1 MRQRVLYFNAI
12 TLLLSEQY
20 LKNSPNMKDVVETTN
35 PFCTEFFNN
44 IQLDANAISLLT
56 ELSRRTKV
64 LLYPLQQRFTRKFLI
79 EQGFDDSAL
88 APNASYKVRFGDSNE
103 VNHRIAHAAAIDA
116 DWFIISDQHDKTF
129 LQSHFPDQYID
140 AGTSGVTPELMS
152 RLYDKFTLPN

>member
-1 MRQRVLYFNAI
+1 MRQRVLYFNAV

-20 LKNSPNMKDVVETTN
+20 LKSSPNMKDLLETSN
-35 PFCTEFFNN
+35 PFSIEFFNKV
-44 IQLDANAISLLT
+44 QLDANAISLLT
-56 ELSRRTKV
+56 EFSCNTKV
-64 LLYPLQQRFTRKFLI
+64 LLYPLQQRFTREYLI

-88 APNASYKVRFGDSNE
+88 APNASYKVRFGDSNK

-116 DWFIISDQHDKTF
+116 DWFIISDEHDKAF
-129 LQSHFPDQYID
+129 LAPYFSEQYID